1 MNCWPSSS
9 WCVCLRW
16 IRCALA
22 IETVMKNVRKSS
34 FSSLFNKRLIEWRFR
49 KESKE
54 HLILLC
60 VVLCR
65 LAPDNAWPL
74 FQTWYL
80 QLFFGHLLL
89 DVSNFF
95 SFFLCVL
102 MACSAFV
109 TLANTWSVQI
119 PLYLLSP
126 DPWICEPN
134 PKIRFRSIV
143 YSGILVSSF
152 FWYHPVYLAYTPTIC
167 LCPSTI
173 DNEKWKQIQ
182 SLYKLL
188 FIHLHKDLN
197 SIPLPSGLLSCFIV
211 IK

>member
-80 QLFFGHLLL
+80 RLFFGHLLL
-89 DVSNFF
+89 DLSIFF
-95 SFFLCVL
+95 LSFF
-102 MACSAFV
+102 
-109 TLANTWSVQI
+109 TLWWHVV
-119 PLYLLSP
+119 LLSLWLTL
-126 DPWICEPN
+126 DPYKFHCICSRLTHEFVN
-134 PKIRFRSIV
+134 R
-143 YSGILVSSF
+143 ILKCASV
-152 FWYHPVYLAYTPTIC
+152 
-167 LCPSTI
+167 
-173 DNEKWKQIQ
+173 
-182 SLYKLL
+182 LL
-188 FIHLHKDLN
+188 FI
-197 SIPLPSGLLSCFIV
+197 PGF
-211 IK
+211 

>member
-1 MNCWPSSS
+1 MFT
-9 WCVCLRW
+9 W

-22 IETVMKNVRKSS
+22 IERVMKNVRKSS

-80 QLFFGHLLL
+80 RFFFWTFTAWSL
-89 DVSNFF
+89 NFF
-95 SFFLCVL
+95 SFFLYAL

-119 PLYLLSP
+119 LLYLLSP

-134 PKIRFRSIV
+134 PKMRFRSIV
-143 YSGILVSSF
+143 YSGILVSIF
-152 FWYHPVYLAYTPTIC
+152 FRYHPVYLVYTPTTC
-167 LCPSTI
+167 LWPSTI

-188 FIHLHKDLN
+188 FIH
-197 SIPLPSGLLSCFIV
+197 
-211 IK
+211 